1 MVLESSSK
9 QERDSQ
15 LNRVF
20 LTVADHL
27 EVIVEGY
34 EAEQRSQ

>member
-1 MVLESSSK
+1 MVLESNSK

-20 LTVADHL
+20 LTVAYHFED
-27 EVIVEGY
+27 IVECY
-34 EAEQRSQ
+34 KA

>member
-1 MVLESSSK
+1 MDLESSSN
-9 QERDSQ
+9 QEIDSQ

-27 EVIVEGY
+27 EDIVEGY
-34 EAEQRSQ
+34 KADQMSQ